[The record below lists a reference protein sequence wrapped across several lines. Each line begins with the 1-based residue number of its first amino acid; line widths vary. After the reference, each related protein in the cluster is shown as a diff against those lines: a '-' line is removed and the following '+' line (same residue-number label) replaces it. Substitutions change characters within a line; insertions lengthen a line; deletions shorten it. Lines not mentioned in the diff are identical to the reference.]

1 MRLPQ
6 FGELGGSG
14 ETLFLGESKKFA
26 RVERESG
33 APETGPSLPPVVVA
47 IVVAAVGGGVAE
59 AE

>member
-1 MRLPQ
+1 M
-6 FGELGGSG
+6 
-14 ETLFLGESKKFA
+14 FLGESKKFA

-33 APETGPSLPPVVVA
+33 ASETGPSLPPVVVA